1 MPIKAEDWNV
11 QVVGFWNRAIYTPSG
26 IAHQLFR
33 LAATT
38 PVQVFI
44 PIDLPAPYQVR
55 HDDLN
60 VIVASDRTI
69 VQPIRPD
76 YASIVSAMGIAC
88 RALDDLPHTPFSAA
102 GINLRFQSGEPVA
115 ALDEIT
121 ASAWDNRLSDAQL
134 IIQER
139 AMSRTIRRDG
149 GRINVNV
156 TQKEDLRSTLVL
168 NFDLQSD
175 DAEKLKAWLA
185 ISADELQREAERI
198 LYNTMGVERNKV
210 IYG

>member
-1 MPIKAEDWNV
+1 
-11 QVVGFWNRAIYTPSG
+11 
-26 IAHQLFR
+26 
-33 LAATT
+33 
-38 PVQVFI
+38 
-44 PIDLPAPYQVR
+44 
-55 HDDLN
+55 
-60 VIVASDRTI
+60 
-69 VQPIRPD
+69 
-76 YASIVSAMGIAC
+76 
-88 RALDDLPHTPFSAA
+88 
-102 GINLRFQSGEPVA
+102 
-115 ALDEIT
+115 
-121 ASAWDNRLSDAQL
+121 
-134 IIQER
+134 
-139 AMSRTIRRDG
+139 MSRTIRRDG